1 MSSRAP
7 RVRAVATV
15 TSKGQV
21 TIPRVVRRALGLATG
36 SELHFE
42 LARGHAFVAPHPI
55 DLADLFDLVPARP
68 KRKRMSLADMERA
81 IRAGATRGSL

>member
-1 MSSRAP
+1 MRAP

-21 TIPRVVRRALGLATG
+21 TIPRVVRRALGLETG
-36 SELHFE
+36 SQLHFE

-55 DLADLFDLVPARP
+55 ELADLFALVATRP

-81 IRAGATRGSL
+81 IRAGALRGSL

>member
-1 MSSRAP
+1 MRTKAS

-21 TIPRVVRRALGLATG
+21 TIPRVVRRALGLGTG
-36 SELHFE
+36 SQLHFE

-55 DLADLFDLVPARP
+55 DIADLFALVPARP
-68 KRKRMSLADMERA
+68 RRKRMSLADMERA